1 MATFALSRGFPRA
14 AGWNL
19 IQRDPAVHMAQ
30 IHCKLQQILQLF
42 LLQVLKMRSGN

>member
-1 MATFALSRGFPRA
+1 MATFALLDFLRI

-19 IQRDPAVHMAQ
+19 IPRDPAMQMAQ
-30 IHCKLQQILQLF
+30 VHCKLQQILQLF